1 MPQENKRG
9 DKTIDDYRRDI
20 FVLKS
25 KLKEEEFYL
34 DDLKQKCSEVDIFSE
49 QTYTFQMKMK
59 IL

>member
-1 MPQENKRG
+1 MPQENRRG

-34 DDLKQKCSEVDIFSE
+34 DDLRQKCSEVDIFSE

>member
-1 MPQENKRG
+1 MPQENRRG